1 MPAGGHALRG
11 PSRLNRLLP
20 PLLLI
25 VVLGLVVYRAAERPQ
40 RERMRAEI
48 RAHWEDGSLAARKRT
63 FEQTQAYAD
72 AFEAPEDRAF
82 SAHAFLRAREPA
94 QALRVRWPDLERALA
109 AAEVKAFAEEALLA
123 LGWDDEALT
132 RASPANV
139 QALLALL
146 EGGHAGAR
154 AWIEERL
161 GSGPVEE
168 VFQLMRRSHGL
179 QEPAARAAVAAAC
192 RRRAQVERQAGAPTV
207 DWEVNAALLAL
218 GREPYPE
225 RESDVALLLSVAR
238 GPWRVERPPR
248 WILSMRALG
257 SSEHPAGRTALLELE
272 QRMASGTTDGDRRDR
287 AMTQA
292 ALLAGGDWSQEPA
305 VRDMA
310 QQSGERFGAIRASY
324 EVALLHRWSVGDTRA
339 AQGLTWLWTVLGV
352 QDGSV
357 RERLARRLLLDPQ
370 SPASEVPVEGMLR
383 DLEAPD
389 ADPGLAVLAYAYR
402 LRRGQPGA
410 REALV
415 RWLAGRSGGLLVGE
429 NPDPERA
436 LAPPIAGFRAL
447 YLYDGPAR

>member
-1 MPAGGHALRG
+1 MRG
-11 PSRLNRLLP
+11 PSRVNRLLP
-20 PLLLI
+20 PLLLFAVLG
-25 VVLGLVVYRAAERPQ
+25 VVLFRAAQRPQ

-63 FEQTQAYAD
+63 FERAQAYAD

-94 QALRVRWPDLERALA
+94 QALRARWPDLERPLPAG
-109 AAEVKAFAEEALLA
+109 EVKAFAEEALLA
-123 LGWDDEALT
+123 LGWEDEART
-132 RASPANV
+132 HASPANV

-161 GSGPVEE
+161 ASGPVEE

-179 QEPAARAAVAAAC
+179 QERAAREVVASAC
-192 RRRAQVERQAGAPTV
+192 RRRAEVERRAGAPTV
-207 DWEVNAALLAL
+207 DWEVNAALLSL
-218 GREPYPE
+218 GRDPYPE
-225 RESDVALLLSVAR
+225 READVALLLGVAN

-248 WILSMRALG
+248 WILSLRALG
-257 SSEHPAGRTALLELE
+257 SSEHPQGRAALLALE
-272 QRMASGTTDGDRRDR
+272 QRMAEGTTDGDRRDR

-305 VRDMA
+305 VRGMA

-324 EVALLHRWSVGDTRA
+324 EIALLHRWSVGDTRA
-339 AQGLTWLWTVLGV
+339 AEGLSWLWTALGAE
-352 QDGSV
+352 DGSV
-357 RERLARRLLLDPQ
+357 RERLARQLLLDPQ
-370 SPASEVPVEGMLR
+370 MPASEVPVESMLR

-389 ADPGLAVLAYAYR
+389 ADPGLAVLAHAYR

-410 REALV
+410 RETLV
-415 RWLAGRSGGLLVGE
+415 RWLAGRSGGLLLGE
-429 NPDPERA
+429 HPDPERA

-447 YLYDGPAR
+447 YLYD